1 MHFRR
6 HRLAVV
12 KFGSM
17 FVIEA
22 MGGGVFL
29 KVGRRECGLAY
40 K

>member
-1 MHFRR
+1 M
-6 HRLAVV
+6 

-17 FVIEA
+17 FVFEA

-40 K
+40 E